1 LLHSETTE
9 EAVKGTEIFVAEVQ
23 KLKSPLVMPTITPR
37 FALSCSKELL
47 KQLGDI
53 AKKYDLHVQS
63 HISENLQE
71 IQVVNDIFKTS
82 YAGAYDEA
90 GLLTKKVRF
99 LY

>member
-1 LLHSETTE
+1 ML
-9 EAVKGTEIFVAEVQ
+9 
-23 KLKSPLVMPTITPR
+23 PTITPR
-37 FALSCSKELL
+37 FALSCSKDLL

-53 AKKYDLHVQS
+53 AKRNDAHIQS

-90 GLLTKKVRF
+90 GLLTNKVVIPYNLRIVMILNLILF
-99 LY
+99 TDCHGTWCLSGG